1 MLNHGILGLL
11 NFGDMSGCGICE
23 VFKDLLNYF
32 CAAQTSQIQSEL
44 GVLEKN
50 GWIEK
55 RTVEQD
61 GKPNKHTCCI
71 VEEGRKELL
80 RWLSEP
86 FADMDM
92 RSPAFFNENLF
103 CGRTADSEQHIFFK
117 QLNEEYR
124 IGVNELSQTD
134 NLIRFYKGA
143 VSHRKKALFWQMTA
157 DFGK

>member
-1 MLNHGILGLL
+1 M
-11 NFGDMSGCGICE
+11 
-23 VFKDLLNYF
+23 
-32 CAAQTSQIQSEL
+32 
-44 GVLEKN
+44 
-50 GWIEK
+50 
-55 RTVEQD
+55 
-61 GKPNKHTCCI
+61 
-71 VEEGRKELL
+71 L